1 MSRRKLPAYV
11 AAGFFGLAPAGHAL
25 AQDMAALVADQVVID
40 GTGQLVADGG
50 VEIFYQGRTL
60 RAQQIIFNQEADTL
74 KIVGP
79 ITLID
84 ADGAIVLADQA
95 DLSADMT
102 EGVMQSARIVLNRE
116 LQLASPRITR
126 REGRYTEL
134 ANTVASSCKVCA
146 DSQPLWEI
154 RAKRVLHDAEEKQI
168 YFEGAQF
175 RVAGVPLA
183 YIPQLRLPDPTLD
196 RADGILTPSI
206 LSSSGLGFGIKVPY
220 FKTLGP
226 HRDILFTPFVST
238 KGGKQLEL
246 RYRQAFTNGDITLL
260 GAVAGDKILPGQTRG
275 YANAFGSF
283 NLPEGFGLSFNALA
297 ISDPGY
303 MLDYGLP
310 DTDRP
315 ESRVEV
321 SRTRR
326 DEYISARYTYIHSLR
341 DTEVNSRL
349 PSSIGDLTFNR
360 RFSGGPLGGE
370 AGLKFQSHAAYRS
383 SDDPFDPDGP
393 AGPANAY
400 GRDLWRNSLT
410 LDWQRNWILDNGMI
424 VTSKGEITGDAYSIK
439 QDDSFEGQH
448 MRLHGGLATELRWP
462 LLKSDAGGV
471 GHIIEPI
478 AQFVWAP
485 SLSKSV
491 PNEDSLLVEFDEG
504 NLFSL
509 NRFPG
514 ADAVEHD
521 PRVNLGVS
529 YTRFD
534 PAGWSMSTTLGRVIR
549 AEAPNQF
556 SKASGLD
563 GRSSDWLGAVRLSLP
578 NGLTT
583 TQRVVFDSEFE
594 VTKAESRVDY
604 VRSGFGIGGSYTWVM
619 ADPVEERW
627 TDLRELAI
635 NGNYDVTSN
644 WSLAFESRIDIDSS
658 RTNRAGL
665 GVSYRNECVSVDLSV
680 SRRYASSTS
689 VKPSTDFGLTID
701 LIGFGTGGVAGPAAM
716 CRS

>member
-1 MSRRKLPAYV
+1 MARRKFPAYV
-11 AAGFFGLAPAGHAL
+11 AAGFLALAPAGSVL
-25 AQDMAALVADQVVID
+25 AQDMAALVADQVLID
-40 GTGQLVADGG
+40 PQGQLVADGG

-60 RAQQIIFNQEADTL
+60 RAQQIIYNREADTL
-74 KIVGP
+74 KIAGP

-84 ADGAIVLADQA
+84 TDGAIVLADQA

-102 EGVMQSARIVLNRE
+102 EGVLQSARVVLNRE

-146 DSQPLWEI
+146 GRAPLWEI

-168 YFEGAQF
+168 YFESAQF

-183 YIPQLRLPDPTLD
+183 YIPQLRMPDPSLE
-196 RADGILTPSI
+196 RADGILTPSV
-206 LSSSGLGFGIKVPY
+206 LSTSGLGFGIKVPY

-246 RYRQAFTNGDITLL
+246 RYRQAFTNGDITVI
-260 GAVAGDKILPGQTRG
+260 GAVASDKILPGQTRG
-275 YANAFGSF
+275 YVNAYGGFD
-283 NLPEGFGLSFNALA
+283 LPEGFGLYFNALA

-315 ESRVEV
+315 ESRVEI

-326 DEYISARYTYIHSLR
+326 DEYIAGRYTYIHSLR
-341 DTEVNSRL
+341 NTEINSRL
-349 PSSIGDLTFNR
+349 PSSIADFTFHR

-370 AGLKFQSHAAYRS
+370 AGLKIQSRAAYRTS
-383 SDDPFDPDGP
+383 NDPFDPDGRD
-393 AGPANAY
+393 GPANAY

-410 LDWQRNWILDNGMI
+410 LDWQRNWLLDNGMI
-424 VTSKGEITGDAYSIK
+424 LTSKAEVTGDAYRIA
-439 QDDSFEGQH
+439 QDDSFAGNH
-448 MRLHGGLATELRWP
+448 MRLRGGLATELRWP
-462 LLKSDAGGV
+462 WMKTTAGGV
-471 GHIIEPI
+471 GHVIEPI

-485 SLSKSV
+485 SITKSV

-514 ADAVEHD
+514 ADAVESD

-529 YTRFD
+529 YTRID
-534 PAGWSMSTTLGRVIR
+534 PAGWSMSTTFGRILR
-549 AEAPNQF
+549 AETPNQF

-583 TQRVVFDSEFE
+583 TQRVVFGSDLS
-594 VTKAESRVDY
+594 VAKAESRVDFA
-604 VRSGFGIGGSYTWVM
+604 RPGFGFGGSYTQVK
-619 ADPVEERW
+619 ADPVEDRW
-627 TDLRELAI
+627 SDLREVAI
-635 NGNYDVTSN
+635 NGNYDVTAN
-644 WSLAFESRIDIDSS
+644 WGLAFESRFDLEAD

-665 GVSYRNECVSVDLSV
+665 GVTYRNECVSVDLSV